1 MPLRDY
7 LIETRV
13 QWYTCKMKC
22 AVPRVKS
29 CVFAIFCKH
38 EHYISNSVNTYYQAR
53 ISDHCMFRQ
62 HL

>member
-29 CVFAIFCKH
+29 CVFAIFLQTRTLHLKFCKH
-38 EHYISNSVNTYYQAR
+38 ILSSPHK
-53 ISDHCMFRQ
+53 
-62 HL
+62 